1 MSVPGSRQPQ
11 PQLNLRGAVDLSA
24 LKARATAT
32 PPAASRTPGGEAPAV
47 DQPTAAPGGGQ
58 AAPGAAAPGASAAVE
73 VDERTFP
80 ELVQRSGEVPVVVL
94 LWASYSP
101 ESQRVRDELGD
112 VVASYGGRLL
122 YATADTEAFP
132 QLAQAFQ
139 AQAVPTAV
147 AILKGQPIPLFQGA
161 ASEPQARQL
170 FDELLRV
177 AAANGVT
184 GAASEHPA
192 DGPDTYA
199 EPELPPLHQEAFDA
213 IDRGDFAAAEAAYR
227 KALAEQPA
235 DREAKA
241 GLAQVQLMARG
252 AGIDQA
258 GAERLRAAAADAPD
272 DVEAQLAVADLDIM
286 GGHVEDAFARLVGLV
301 ARTSG
306 DDRERTRGR
315 LLELFEIVGG
325 TDPRVSAARAQLA
338 RALF

>member
-32 PPAASRTPGGEAPAV
+32 PPASSRTPGGEAPAD
-47 DQPTAAPGGGQ
+47 DQLAGPAGGAEAAPGT
-58 AAPGAAAPGASAAVE
+58 PTAVE

-101 ESQRVRDELGD
+101 ESQRARDELGTI
-112 VVASYGGRLL
+112 VASYGGRLL
-122 YATADTEAFP
+122 YATADIEAFP

-147 AILKGQPIPLFQGA
+147 AILTGQPIPLFQGA
-161 ASEPQARQL
+161 AAEPQARQL

-184 GAASEHPA
+184 GTAGGQAPEVA
-192 DGPDTYA
+192 DAYA

-258 GAERLRAAAADAPD
+258 GAERLRTAAADNPG
-272 DVEAQLAVADLDIM
+272 DVEAQLAVADLDLL
-286 GGHVEDAFARLVGLV
+286 GGHVEDAFARLVALV

-306 DDRERTRGR
+306 DDRERARVR
-315 LLELFEIVGG
+315 LLELFEVVGW
-325 TDPRVSAARAQLA
+325 TDPRVSTARAQMA

>member
-11 PQLNLRGAVDLSA
+11 PQLNFRGAVDLSA
-24 LKARATAT
+24 LKARATAA
-32 PPAASRTPGGEAPAV
+32 PPASASHPAPA
-47 DQPTAAPGGGQ
+47 PSGEPSAPAAP
-58 AAPGAAAPGASAAVE
+58 APGAQGWIE
-73 VDERTFP
+73 LDERTFG
-80 ELVQRSGEVPVVVL
+80 EVVQRSATVPVVVL

-101 ESQRVRDELGD
+101 ESQRLRDELGTI
-112 VVASYGGRLL
+112 VSSYSGRLL
-122 YATADTEAFP
+122 YSAADVEAFP

-161 ASEPQARQL
+161 ASEPQVRQL
-170 FDELLRV
+170 LDELLRV

-184 GAASEHPA
+184 GTA
-192 DGPDTYA
+192 DGVPAAEA

-241 GLAQVQLMARG
+241 GLAQVQLMARV
-252 AGIDQA
+252 ADVDQPA
-258 GAERLRAAAADAPD
+258 ADAARAAAAASPD
-272 DVEAQLAVADLDIM
+272 DLAAQLQVADLDVA
-286 GGHVEDAFARLVGLV
+286 GGHVDDAFSRLVGFIS
-301 ARTSG
+301 RTG
-306 DDRERTRGR
+306 GEDREAARVR
-315 LLELFEIVGG
+315 LLELFEVIGAA
-325 TDPRVSAARAQLA
+325 DPRVAAARQQLA

>member
-32 PPAASRTPGGEAPAV
+32 PPAGAPIVPAAPPSGDGGAQAGTAEAPV
-47 DQPTAAPGGGQ
+47 TEGVPAPAGGRIDL
-58 AAPGAAAPGASAAVE
+58 
-73 VDERTFP
+73 DERSFG
-80 ELVQRSGEVPVVVL
+80 EVVQRSATVPVVVL

-101 ESQRVRDELGD
+101 ESQRLRDELG
-112 VVASYGGRLL
+112 VIVASYGGRLL
-122 YATADTEAFP
+122 YAAADVEVFP

-161 ASEPQARQL
+161 AAEQQSRQL
-170 FDELLRV
+170 LEELLRV
-177 AAANGVT
+177 AEANGVT
-184 GAASEHPA
+184 GTIDGAPAAA
-192 DGPDTYA
+192 T

-213 IDRGDFAAAEAAYR
+213 IDRGDYAAAEAAYR

-241 GLAQVQLMARG
+241 GLAQVQLMARV
-252 AGIDQA
+252 ADIDQP
-258 GAERLRAAAADAPD
+258 GAEAARAAAAAAPSD
-272 DVEAQLAVADLDIM
+272 LSAQLAVADLDVA
-286 GGHVEDAFARLVGLV
+286 GGHVEDAFARVV
-301 ARTSG
+301 AFIARSAG
-306 DDRERTRGR
+306 EDREAARVR
-315 LLELFEIVGG
+315 LLELFEVIGA
-325 TDPRVSAARAQLA
+325 TDPRVSAARQQLA

>member
-24 LKARATAT
+24 LKARATASPPASPQAPASGTT
-32 PPAASRTPGGEAPAV
+32 PPDESLAG
-47 DQPTAAPGGGQ
+47 
-58 AAPGAAAPGASAAVE
+58 APGAGAEAASGAEAGAAGAVE
-73 VDERTFP
+73 IDESSFP

-101 ESQRVRDELGD
+101 ESLRARDELAGI
-112 VVASYGGRLL
+112 VASYAGRLL
-122 YATADTEAFP
+122 YATADVEAFP

-147 AILKGQPIPLFQGA
+147 AILKGQPIPLFQGTA
-161 ASEPQARQL
+161 AEAQARQL

-184 GAASEHPA
+184 GSAGGPA
-192 DGPDTYA
+192 QGAGAPA

-252 AGIDQA
+252 AGIDQPA
-258 GAERLRAAAADAPD
+258 ADRLRAAAADAPD

-301 ARTSG
+301 GRTAG
-306 DDRERTRGR
+306 DDRERTRVR

>member
-32 PPAASRTPGGEAPAV
+32 PPAAHEHGGAGPGPAS
-47 DQPTAAPGGGQ
+47 PGMGAPGGPADP
-58 AAPGAAAPGASAAVE
+58 AAGTGAGVSSPIA
-73 VDERTFP
+73 VDEQSFQD
-80 ELVQRSGEVPVVVL
+80 LVQRSATVPVVVL
-94 LWASYSP
+94 LWAAYSP
-101 ESQRVRDELGD
+101 ESQRARDDLGA
-112 VVASYGGRLL
+112 VIGSYGGRLL
-122 YATADTEAFP
+122 YAAADVEGFP
-132 QLAQAFQ
+132 QLAQAFG

-161 ASEPQARQL
+161 ASEEQARQL

-177 AAANGVT
+177 AAANGVNGT
-184 GAASEHPA
+184 AAGGAAEAS
-192 DGPDTYA
+192 TA

-241 GLAQVQLMARG
+241 GLAQVQLMARA
-252 AGIDQA
+252 AGIDQPA
-258 GAERLRAAAADAPD
+258 AEALRAAAAQNPD
-272 DVEAQLAVADLDIM
+272 DLDAQLAVADLDLV
-286 GGHVEDAFARLVGLV
+286 GGHVEDAFSRLVGV
-301 ARTSG
+301 VSRTAGEDRDRARV
-306 DDRERTRGR
+306 R
-315 LLELFEIVGG
+315 LLELFEVIGG
-325 TDPRVSAARAQLA
+325 SDPRVSAARAQLA

>member
-1 MSVPGSRQPQ
+1 MSVPGSRQPE
-11 PQLNLRGAVDLSA
+11 PQLNFRGAIDLSA

-32 PPAASRTPGGEAPAV
+32 PPASSAS
-47 DQPTAAPGGGQ
+47 
-58 AAPGAAAPGASAAVE
+58 APGAPRVGAAAEGGPGAPRAE
-73 VDERTFP
+73 YGDRIDLDERSFGDV
-80 ELVQRSGEVPVVVL
+80 VQRSATVPVVVL

-101 ESQRVRDELGD
+101 ESQRIRDD
-112 VVASYGGRLL
+112 VASWVSSYGGRLL
-122 YATADTEAFP
+122 YAAADVEAFP

-161 ASEPQARQL
+161 ASEQQARQL
-170 FDELLRV
+170 LDELLKV

-184 GAASEHPA
+184 STVDGAPA
-192 DGPDTYA
+192 PAA

-241 GLAQVQLMARG
+241 GLAQVQLMARVSDV
-252 AGIDQA
+252 DQTA
-258 GAERLRAAAADAPD
+258 AERTRAVAASALD
-272 DVEAQLAVADLDIM
+272 DLEAQLAVADLDVA
-286 GGHVEDAFARLVGLV
+286 GGHVEDAFSRLVGYI
-301 ARTSG
+301 ARSTG
-306 DDRERTRGR
+306 DEREAARVR
-315 LLELFEIVGG
+315 LLELFEVIGA
-325 TDPRVSAARAQLA
+325 TDPRVAAARQQLA

>member
-11 PQLNLRGAVDLSA
+11 PQLNFRGAVDLSA
-24 LKARATAT
+24 LKARATAAPPASAAHPAPASAAQAAGQA
-32 PPAASRTPGGEAPAV
+32 PPAADAPVPGRI
-47 DQPTAAPGGGQ
+47 DL
-58 AAPGAAAPGASAAVE
+58 
-73 VDERTFP
+73 DERTFG
-80 ELVQRSGEVPVVVL
+80 EVVQRSATVPVVVL

-101 ESQRVRDELGD
+101 ESQRLRDELGTIIS
-112 VVASYGGRLL
+112 SYAGRLL
-122 YATADTEAFP
+122 YTAADVEAFP

-161 ASEPQARQL
+161 AAEQQTRQL
-170 FDELLRV
+170 LDELLRV

-184 GAASEHPA
+184 GTA
-192 DGPDTYA
+192 DGVPVAEA

-241 GLAQVQLMARG
+241 GLAQVQLMARV
-252 AGIDQA
+252 AGVDQPA
-258 GAERLRAAAADAPD
+258 AEAARAAAAASPD
-272 DVEAQLAVADLDIM
+272 DVAAQLLVADLDVA
-286 GGHVEDAFARLVGLV
+286 GGHVEDAFSRLVGLIS
-301 ARTSG
+301 RTG
-306 DDRERTRGR
+306 GEDREAARVR
-315 LLELFEIVGG
+315 LLELFEVIGAA
-325 TDPRVSAARAQLA
+325 DPRVAAARQQLA

>member
-11 PQLNLRGAVDLSA
+11 PQLNFRGAVDLSA

-32 PPAASRTPGGEAPAV
+32 PPASGGHQPPPTDHTAQPA
-47 DQPTAAPGGGQ
+47 A
-58 AAPGAAAPGASAAVE
+58 GAGASASGRIDL
-73 VDERTFP
+73 DERTFG
-80 ELVQRSGEVPVVVL
+80 EVVQRSATVPVVVL

-101 ESQRVRDELGD
+101 ESQRLRDELGTI
-112 VVASYGGRLL
+112 VASYGGRLL
-122 YATADTEAFP
+122 YAAADVEAFP

-161 ASEPQARQL
+161 ASEEQSRQL
-170 FDELLRV
+170 LDELLRV

-184 GAASEHPA
+184 GTA
-192 DGPDTYA
+192 DGAVAPEA

-227 KALAEQPA
+227 QALAEQPA

-241 GLAQVQLMARG
+241 GLVQVQLMGRVADV
-252 AGIDQA
+252 DQPA
-258 GAERLRAAAADAPD
+258 AERARAAAASAPD
-272 DVEAQLAVADLDIM
+272 DLDAQLAVADLDVA
-286 GGHVEDAFARLVGLV
+286 GGHVEDAFSRLV
-301 ARTSG
+301 AFISRTSG
-306 DDRERTRGR
+306 EEREAARVR
-315 LLELFEIVGG
+315 LLELFEVVGAA
-325 TDPRVSAARAQLA
+325 DPRVSAARQQLA

>member
-11 PQLNLRGAVDLSA
+11 PQLNFRGAVDLSA
-24 LKARATAT
+24 LKARATAA
-32 PPAASRTPGGEAPAV
+32 PPASASHPAPAPSG
-47 DQPTAAPGGGQ
+47 QPAAP
-58 AAPGAAAPGASAAVE
+58 AAPAPGAPGWIE
-73 VDERTFP
+73 LDERTFG
-80 ELVQRSGEVPVVVL
+80 EVVQRSATVPVVVL

-101 ESQRVRDELGD
+101 ESQRLRDELGTI
-112 VVASYGGRLL
+112 VSSYSGRLL
-122 YATADTEAFP
+122 YSAADVEAFP

-161 ASEPQARQL
+161 ASEPQVRQL
-170 FDELLRV
+170 LDELLRV

-184 GAASEHPA
+184 GTA
-192 DGPDTYA
+192 DGVPAAEA

-241 GLAQVQLMARG
+241 GLAQVQLMARV
-252 AGIDQA
+252 ADVDQPA
-258 GAERLRAAAADAPD
+258 ADAARAAAAASPD
-272 DVEAQLAVADLDIM
+272 DLAAQLQVADLDVA
-286 GGHVEDAFARLVGLV
+286 GGHVDDAFSRLVGFIS
-301 ARTSG
+301 RTG
-306 DDRERTRGR
+306 GEDREAARVR
-315 LLELFEIVGG
+315 LLELFEVIGAA
-325 TDPRVSAARAQLA
+325 DPRVAAARQQLA

>member
-11 PQLNLRGAVDLSA
+11 PQLNFRGAVDLSA
-24 LKARATAT
+24 LKARATAA
-32 PPAASRTPGGEAPAV
+32 PPASAAHPAPAS
-47 DQPTAAPGGGQ
+47 AAQATGQ
-58 AAPGAAAPGASAAVE
+58 AAPAAGAPVPGRIDL
-73 VDERTFP
+73 DERTFG
-80 ELVQRSGEVPVVVL
+80 EVVQRSATVPVVVL

-101 ESQRVRDELGD
+101 ESQRLRDELGTIIS
-112 VVASYGGRLL
+112 SYAGRLL
-122 YATADTEAFP
+122 YTAADVEAFP

-161 ASEPQARQL
+161 AAEQQTRQL
-170 FDELLRV
+170 LDELLRV

-184 GAASEHPA
+184 GTA
-192 DGPDTYA
+192 DGAPAAEA

-241 GLAQVQLMARG
+241 GLAQVQLMARV
-252 AGIDQA
+252 AGVDQPA
-258 GAERLRAAAADAPD
+258 AEAARAAAAASPD
-272 DVEAQLAVADLDIM
+272 DVAAQLLVADLDVA
-286 GGHVEDAFARLVGLV
+286 GGHVEDAFSRLVGLIS
-301 ARTSG
+301 RTG
-306 DDRERTRGR
+306 GEDREAARVR
-315 LLELFEIVGG
+315 LLELFEVIGAAD
-325 TDPRVSAARAQLA
+325 TRVAAARQQLA